1 MVGVTFLVLGI
12 IIQQLIIFMVGIFA
26 IIVSPVL
33 LYLSTTAQIAH
44 LTSERI
50 IVQNFTIFEKITKIP
65 REEIASIDNI
75 AVIKHGR
82 APFNK
87 GALTSGIGLSLLN
100 AIILVVQLVFFPRN
114 LNKPV
119 VLFILIIGM
128 IILISFSVGLII
140 FGLRFK
146 KRSLE
151 LHVIGVN
158 RPIVIGTRK
167 GVPKWFVQKVQQ
179 SVFERTHH
187 FSHLTEVERMI
198 REFPLETSTI
208 LKETLARENKEL
220 HKKIIVILDREPSN
234 KKELMKKLPEYSE
247 IEIEEALRQLT
258 MEGLI
263 KFYGNSKKWRT
274 TWNSK

>member
-1 MVGVTFLVLGI
+1 M
-12 IIQQLIIFMVGIFA
+12 
-26 IIVSPVL
+26 
-33 LYLSTTAQIAH
+33 
-44 LTSERI
+44 
-50 IVQNFTIFEKITKIP
+50 
-65 REEIASIDNI
+65 
-75 AVIKHGR
+75 
-82 APFNK
+82 
-87 GALTSGIGLSLLN
+87 
-100 AIILVVQLVFFPRN
+100 
-114 LNKPV
+114 
-119 VLFILIIGM
+119 
-128 IILISFSVGLII
+128 
-140 FGLRFK
+140 
-146 KRSLE
+146 
-151 LHVIGVN
+151 IGVN

-167 GVPKWFVQKVQQ
+167 GVPKWFAQKVQQ